1 MGKANKLDVAQG
13 IGEPQPEE
21 ELLCFPEIEA
31 GIPLPKNAKDALPE
45 LTPAEEVRM
54 RAATIALLNEIQNKE
69 IVPSEKS
76 LSEAENLATQMVA
89 NPAFRPDY
97 SHYPNETLAYLAGL
111 VSQMNTSIVGDLVEL
126 KLYVVNKLIYEVEH
140 AKDSKTRISALTK
153 LGEIDGVD
161 AFKRRTEITHKVQTM
176 EEVESELFRTLN
188 SLKERVIDAEV
199 TVIASESAVN
209 SPIITAEDVVIT
221 GGDDE

>member
-1 MGKANKLDVAQG
+1 MSKAKELDNEALL
-13 IGEPQPEE
+13 PEE
-21 ELLCFPEIEA
+21 ELLCFPEIEM
-31 GIPLPKNAKDALPE
+31 GIPLPKNAKDAFPE

-76 LSEAENLATQMVA
+76 LSEAEDLATQMVA

-176 EEVESELFRTLN
+176 EEVESELFKTLS
-188 SLKERVIDAEV
+188 SLKERVIDSEV
-199 TVIASESAVN
+199 TVITEEDAEIVEEYAEITEKDAE
-209 SPIITAEDVVIT
+209 IIEE
-221 GGDDE
+221 DDE

>member
-1 MGKANKLDVAQG
+1 MSKANALEVEEHLDKSQ
-13 IGEPQPEE
+13 IEE

-31 GIPLPKNAKDALPE
+31 GIPLPRNAKDALPE

-54 RAATIALLNEIQNKE
+54 RAATISLLNEIQNKE

-76 LSEAENLATQMVA
+76 LTEAENLATQMVA

-140 AKDSKTRISALTK
+140 AKDSKARISALTK

-176 EEVESELFRTLN
+176 EEVESELFKTLN

-199 TVIASESAVN
+199 TVIAPESTAKDTA
-209 SPIITAEDVVIT
+209 IAED
-221 GGDDE
+221 DDE